1 MVTLG
6 LTPDQIIGLLGAL
19 DRWLVRRMGTLAV
32 PYHILVVGGAAI
44 AMQWDH
50 ARMTNDVDV
59 VSDGLASELRE
70 GVAAVAAK
78 QRGVRTD
85 WLNDAAKIG
94 SLSPQ
99 VDPDPC
105 LIYKGTNLMVYG
117 ASARYVMA
125 MKLVVRRPIDL
136 EDLPILLRKADFE
149 SLEEALEWVARAHSH
164 RRPIPVAA
172 RYLLEGLWA
181 DLYER

>member
-1 MVTLG
+1 M
-6 LTPDQIIGLLGAL
+6 
-19 DRWLVRRMGTLAV
+19 

-59 VSDGLASELRE
+59 VSDDLASELRE

-105 LIYKGTNLMVYG
+105 LIYKGTKLMVYG

-125 MKLVVRRPIDL
+125 MKLVAHRPIDL
-136 EDLPILLRKADFE
+136 EDLPILLREADFE

-164 RRPIPVAA
+164 RPIPVAA
-172 RYLLEGLWA
+172 QYLLEELWA